1 MIDFY
6 TGKTDP
12 SGDRPVSYYLDV
24 RPALDSWQAIADRAS
39 MAMRDYLPTQ
49 GAAANRD
56 STP

>member
-6 TGKTDP
+6 SGKTDP

-24 RPALDSWQAIADRAS
+24 RPALDSWQAIADRTS

-56 STP
+56 